1 MKSRDH
7 RSNRHRGRPS
17 SAPRLLDHPGSHT
30 PARDAR
36 FDCRRV
42 AIVTSQVGDE
52 LRDNCLAEE
61 IVLLG
66 EVIAAAEGAGRELT
80 QAEVDDALGLNAG
93 AGLDPQSCSDHA
105 D

>member
-1 MKSRDH
+1 MMSHDH
-7 RSNRHRGRPS
+7 RPNSHTGGRS
-17 SAPRLLDHPGSHT
+17 SAPRLRDHTGSHT
-30 PARDAR
+30 PGRDAR

-42 AIVTSQVGDE
+42 ATAASQVGDE
-52 LRDNCLAEE
+52 LRDTCLAEE

-80 QAEVDDALGLNAG
+80 QAEVDDALGLSAG
-93 AGLDPQSCSDHA
+93 AGLDLRSCSEHA